1 MKTIEP
7 FRTLG
12 YTVTLNVDDH
22 LTVIK
27 GDSGVG
33 KTAVYNYFYRKFL
46 NQDVPSLKCYD
57 ARSLRIL
64 MQSSGNESF
73 SEELL
78 KQLSSVN
85 NSMVFIDNADI
96 MVDDKIKDYML
107 MVNNGNSY
115 ILFGRNVNG
124 LWVTENNVANLI
136 RDDRHKTITLNY
148 IFKDVN
154 IK

>member
-1 MKTIEP
+1 MKKIEP

-12 YTVTLNVDDH
+12 YKVTLNVDDH

-46 NQDVPSLKCYD
+46 NQDMPSVKCYD

-64 MQSSGNESF
+64 MRASGNEDF
-73 SEELL
+73 SEELM
-78 KQLSSVN
+78 KQLGKVSN
-85 NSMVFIDNADI
+85 CMVLIDNADI
-96 MVDDKIKDYML
+96 VVDDRIKNFIL
-107 MVNNGNSY
+107 MTNNGNSY

-124 LWVTENNVANLI
+124 LWVTENNVANLV
-136 RDDRHKTITLNY
+136 RDDENKTITLDY

-154 IK
+154 AK